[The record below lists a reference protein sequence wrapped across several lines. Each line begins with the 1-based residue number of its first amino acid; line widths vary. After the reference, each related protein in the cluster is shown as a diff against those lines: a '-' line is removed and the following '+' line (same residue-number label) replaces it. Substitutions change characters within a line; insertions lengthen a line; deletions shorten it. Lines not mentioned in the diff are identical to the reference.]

1 MKILITGRPGSGKT
15 TVIRELQKRGFTA
28 YNTDDYDDVTKLQ
41 DQKSGVQVPWPDGPV
56 DWKRYTWNWQ
66 AGGIEKLLNSSETV
80 FLGGIVGN
88 QKEFYPK
95 FDKIFALTLS
105 TETLAKRLDS
115 HAHKRTQEEKDK
127 ALAVH
132 EMKQHRFKEDGL
144 IELACEDSVE
154 TVVNNLLKQLRLL

>member
-41 DQKSGVQVPWPDGPV
+41 DQISGEQVPWPSGPV
-56 DWKRYTWNWQ
+56 DWKKYTWNWQ
-66 AGGIEKLLNSSETV
+66 TDGIERLLNSSETV

-105 TETLAKRLDS
+105 TETLAKRLETHS
-115 HAHKRTQEEKDK
+115 HSRTLEEKNR

-132 EMKQHRFKEDGL
+132 AE
-144 IELACEDSVE
+144 
-154 TVVNNLLKQLRLL
+154 KQLRFRKQGLTEISSEASIERVVEAILGQLEK